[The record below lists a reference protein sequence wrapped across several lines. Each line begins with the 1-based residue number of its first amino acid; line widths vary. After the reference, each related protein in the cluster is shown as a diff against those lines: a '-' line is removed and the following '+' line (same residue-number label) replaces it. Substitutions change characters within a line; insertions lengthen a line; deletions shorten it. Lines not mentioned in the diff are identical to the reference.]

1 MDMSTLNFN
10 YFDVTIASI
19 VVILGIKG
27 MMNGFVKELFGLLG
41 LVGGVYVASR
51 SANSAAA
58 FIDKNFYH
66 TDNATLL
73 QLIGF
78 IAILAIVWIAA
89 VALGSLFSSLTQ
101 ASGLG
106 FINRLF
112 GFILGGGKYFLIFA
126 LIVTALS
133 NVTLVKDNLEK
144 YINDSLLYPY
154 LREAGSFLINIDPK
168 AFQHQDN
175 NTTTAAPVLSVSSM
189 ESNLSAAIDTNDTNT
204 SQKQ

>member
-1 MDMSTLNFN
+1 MDTAALNYN
-10 YFDVTIASI
+10 YFDIIITAI

-27 MMNGFVKELFGLLG
+27 MINGFVKEFFGLLG
-41 LVGGVYVASR
+41 LVGGVYIASR
-51 SANSAAA
+51 SADTAAA

-66 TDNATLL
+66 LDNQAAL

-78 IAILAIVWIAA
+78 VVILVIVWAA
-89 VALGSLFSSLTQ
+89 ALAVGSLFSSLTQ

-106 FINRLF
+106 PINRLF
-112 GFILGGGKYFLIFA
+112 GFIVGGGKYFLIFA

-144 YINDSLLYPY
+144 YVNNSVLYPY
-154 LREAGSFLINIDPK
+154 LKQAGSYLINIDPG
-168 AFQHQDN
+168 AFQHKEN
-175 NTTTAAPVLSVSSM
+175 NLTVAPAALHSPLSSTIENSTDSTTD
-189 ESNLSAAIDTNDTNT
+189 INT